1 MNDQSDSVS
10 TAVSRSRR
18 VFLSSVGVGLAS
30 LSTFTTVGR
39 LSRGESRTADKSDEA
54 TRPSEPVNTKLGF
67 SSTAVTTRE
76 TVIMTCEWEITTRI
90 AAGGFHS
97 LMAVVQSATIDSPEP
112 ITEPFPPDR
121 RWTYDTAGADI
132 PIRGAI
138 YQWSAA
144 DRWVTPGTYRI
155 EALIDPYHSGEV
167 TALVGPSG
175 GEYFDWTRETIS
187 VDW

>member
-1 MNDQSDSVS
+1 MSQESDSAS
-10 TAVSRSRR
+10 TTSARSRR
-18 VFLSSVGVGLAS
+18 VFLGSVGVGLAS
-30 LSTFTTVGR
+30 LSTFTTAGR
-39 LSRGESRTADKSDEA
+39 PSRGEGRTAVESDEV
-54 TRPSEPVNTKLGF
+54 TPSEPVVSTELGF
-67 SSTAVTTRE
+67 SSTAVTTSE

-90 AAGGFHS
+90 ASGGFHS

-112 ITEPFPPDR
+112 ITEPFSPDR
-121 RWTYDTAGADI
+121 RWTYDTAGSDI

-144 DRWVTPGTYRI
+144 DRWIRPGTYRV

-167 TALVGPSG
+167 TALVGPYG
-175 GEYFDWTRETIS
+175 GEYFDWTRETLS